1 MNPTYTALLVLVVVI
16 IVLILLAL
24 SLSIK
29 IVPQTSF
36 YVIERFGVYKK
47 VWNSGIHV
55 KIPFIDR
62 VALKGNYK
70 EKVSDY
76 EPQDVITKDNVL
88 ITVDTVVFYQIT
100 DAKLYTYG
108 AENPNLAL
116 EKLSATTLRNL
127 LGELDLDHTLTSR
140 EIVNNKLT
148 SILDEASD
156 AWGIK
161 VNRVEVKN
169 ITPPKD
175 VQKAMEKQMQ
185 AEREKR
191 ANILEAE
198 GRKEASIKIAEG
210 RSKALIL
217 EAEAH
222 KEAKILKAQA
232 EREAIELITSAKITP
247 EYLKYQSI
255 EGLKNLADGNAT
267 KIIIPPNLADIASTM
282 SVAAEMFNDSKVEK
296 VEK

>member
-1 MNPTYTALLVLVVVI
+1 MNPTYTALLVLVIVI

-24 SLSIK
+24 SLTIK

-282 SVAAEMFNDSKVEK
+282 SVAAEMFNDSKAEK

>member
-1 MNPTYTALLVLVVVI
+1 MNPTYTALFVLVIVI

-210 RSKALIL
+210 KSKALIL

-255 EGLKNLADGNAT
+255 EGLKTLADGNAT

>member
-1 MNPTYTALLVLVVVI
+1 MNPTYTALFVLVIVI

-222 KEAKILKAQA
+222 KEAKILKSQA

-255 EGLKNLADGNAT
+255 EGLKTLADGNAT

>member
-1 MNPTYTALLVLVVVI
+1 MNTINFLLLIPIII
-16 IVLILLAL
+16 IVVLIVVGFAL
-24 SLSIK
+24 SVK

-55 KIPFIDR
+55 KIPFIDK

-210 RSKALIL
+210 KSRALIL
-217 EAEAH
+217 EAEAN

-232 EREAIELITSAKITP
+232 EKESIELISSAKITS
-247 EYLKYQSI
+247 EYLKYLSI
-255 EGLKNLADGNAT
+255 ESLKTLADGNAT
-267 KIIIPPNLADIASTM
+267 KIIIPPNISDVASTM
-282 SVAAEMFNDSKVEK
+282 SVAAEVFDKNNSNNKNN
-296 VEK
+296 

>member
-1 MNPTYTALLVLVVVI
+1 MNPTYTALFVLVIVI

-175 VQKAMEKQMQ
+175 VQKAMEKQMK

-255 EGLKNLADGNAT
+255 EGLKTLADGNAT

>member
-1 MNPTYTALLVLVVVI
+1 MNPTYTALFVLVIVI

-24 SLSIK
+24 SLTIK

-255 EGLKNLADGNAT
+255 EGLKTLADGNAT

>member
-1 MNPTYTALLVLVVVI
+1 MNPTYTALLVLVIVI

-296 VEK
+296 

>member
-1 MNPTYTALLVLVVVI
+1 MNPTYTALFVLVIVI

-255 EGLKNLADGNAT
+255 EGLKTLADGNAT

>member
-1 MNPTYTALLVLVVVI
+1 MNPTYTALFVLVIVI

-47 VWNSGIHV
+47 VWNTGIHV

-255 EGLKNLADGNAT
+255 EGLKTLADGNAT

>member
-1 MNPTYTALLVLVVVI
+1 MNPTYTALLVLVIVI

-24 SLSIK
+24 SLTIK

>member
-1 MNPTYTALLVLVVVI
+1 MNPTYTALLVLVIVI
-16 IVLILLAL
+16 IVLILLLL

-255 EGLKNLADGNAT
+255 EGLKTLADGNAT

>member
-1 MNPTYTALLVLVVVI
+1 MNPTYTALLVLVIVI

-24 SLSIK
+24 SLTIK

-255 EGLKNLADGNAT
+255 EGLKTLADGNAT

>member
-1 MNPTYTALLVLVVVI
+1 MNPTYTALLVLVIVI
-16 IVLILLAL
+16 ILLILLAL

-282 SVAAEMFNDSKVEK
+282 SVTAEMFNDSKVEK

>member
-1 MNPTYTALLVLVVVI
+1 MNPTYTALLVLVIVI

-24 SLSIK
+24 SLTIK

-282 SVAAEMFNDSKVEK
+282 SVAAEIFNDSKVEK

>member
-1 MNPTYTALLVLVVVI
+1 MNPTYTALLVLVIVI

-24 SLSIK
+24 SLTIK

-255 EGLKNLADGNAT
+255 EGLKTLADGNAT

-296 VEK
+296 

>member
-1 MNPTYTALLVLVVVI
+1 MNPTYTALLVLVIVI

-255 EGLKNLADGNAT
+255 EGLKTLADGNAT

-282 SVAAEMFNDSKVEK
+282 SVAAEMFNDSKIEK

>member
-1 MNPTYTALLVLVVVI
+1 MNPTYTALFVLVIVI

-255 EGLKNLADGNAT
+255 EGLKTLADGNAT

-296 VEK
+296 

>member
-1 MNPTYTALLVLVVVI
+1 MNPTYTALLVLVIVI

>member
-1 MNPTYTALLVLVVVI
+1 MNPTYTALLVLVIVI
-16 IVLILLAL
+16 IVLILLLL

-255 EGLKNLADGNAT
+255 EGLKTLADGNAT
-267 KIIIPPNLADIASTM
+267 KIIIPPNLVDIASTM